1 MTTNTILLTRKRISA
16 SSWKIYCA
24 EFIRWARNEAER
36 IRCGKTQPYHAVL
49 CDPPYGLE
57 FMGQEWD
64 APHKAT
70 SFPKAG
76 NLGGFADGNKPSFVR
91 QGEIGP
97 RYQLWIT
104 EWAKALRSLLHPGAL
119 IFCFGGTRT
128 WHRLACGFEDAGFE
142 MWDTLMWLHGQGFP
156 KAQAID
162 KLIDKTLG
170 EAHARRPVGISS
182 GPNASRYVGG
192 RYREQRNTVFGTV
205 QDQPVLTGPAS
216 RLSLS
221 WAGHKTAALKPA
233 WEPVLC
239 FKAQARGKTYAALA
253 LEHGSGALNVD
264 AGRIP
269 HTTVGSGNL
278 AQNSHLRGSIKRGD
292 ASESLYNPGLAN
304 SVMSPRGRYPANI
317 VLDEEARAMLDG
329 QMGPQKSGGTPKRR
343 FSDKTRNAYGKFT
356 GEENPYGIGP
366 SSGSVS
372 RFFYCA
378 KASRREREAGLESI
392 GSGFSV
398 NMATN
403 QYARLCKDCGRRF
416 AHTIEQSPRCDSP
429 NWEYAPPLK
438 AGHKGKGI
446 ANHHPTVKPIAL
458 TRWLASLL
466 LPPSSVTPRRLL
478 IPFAGVASEG
488 IGALQ
493 AGWDEIVMIEK
504 SPEYVR
510 IGRRRMCY
518 WVSHASGRKYEVD
531 EGKPA
536 SDVCR

>member
-1 MTTNTILLTRKRISA
+1 M
-16 SSWKIYCA
+16 SWKIYCA
-24 EFIRWARNEAER
+24 EFIRWARKEAER
-36 IRCGKTQPYHAVL
+36 IRRGKTQPYHAVL

-97 RYQLWIT
+97 RYQLWTT
-104 EWAKALRSLLHPGAL
+104 EWAKALISLLHPGAL
-119 IFCFGGTRT
+119 VFCFGGTRT

-142 MWDTLMWLHGQGFP
+142 IWDTLMWLHGQGFP

-170 EAHARRPVGISS
+170 QAHARRVIGTSS
-182 GPNASRYVGG
+182 GPNALRYVGD
-192 RYREQRNTVFGTV
+192 RYRERRKTVFGTV
-205 QDQPVLTGPAS
+205 QDQPVLTGPAC
-216 RLSLS
+216 RQSLS

-239 FKAQARGKTYAALA
+239 FKAPTRGKTYAALA

-269 HTTVGSGNL
+269 HTNVSPGNL
-278 AQNSHLRGSIKRGD
+278 AQNSHLRRSIKRGD
-292 ASESLYNPGLAN
+292 ASGSLYNPGLAN
-304 SVMSPRGRYPANI
+304 SVMSPAGRYPANLA
-317 VLDEEARAMLDG
+317 LDEQARATLDG

-343 FSDKTRNAYGKFT
+343 FSDKTRNTYGKFT

-366 SSGSVS
+366 SSGNVS

-378 KASRREREAGLESI
+378 KASRKEREAGLDSI

-398 NMATN
+398 GMATN

-416 AHTIEQSPRCDSP
+416 AHTIEPCPRCDSP

-438 AGHKGKGI
+438 EGHTGKGI
-446 ANHHPTVKPIAL
+446 ANNHPTVKPIAL

-466 LPPSSVTPRRLL
+466 LPPSSVKPRRLL

-493 AGWDEIVMIEK
+493 AGWDEVVMVEK
-504 SPEYVR
+504 SREYVR
-510 IGRRRMCY
+510 IGRGRLGGAVMRERLG
-518 WVSHASGRKYEVD
+518 VSID
-531 EGKPA
+531 
-536 SDVCR
+536 